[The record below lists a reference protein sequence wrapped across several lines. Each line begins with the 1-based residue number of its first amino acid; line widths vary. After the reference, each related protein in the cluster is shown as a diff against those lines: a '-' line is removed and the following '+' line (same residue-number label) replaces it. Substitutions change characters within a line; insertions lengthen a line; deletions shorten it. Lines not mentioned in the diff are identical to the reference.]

1 MKKIGVLSV
10 YNHNYGSILQAYA
23 LQKKINQLGYQCEII
38 KYKKTNYFKQA
49 VRLFYFPLLRTTVKM
64 KWKKFYCKFF
74 QKEIYQKVLLSRE
87 DAFDNFIDQNMT
99 FSEVYSGR
107 KNLINA
113 TENYSGFI
121 LGSDQ
126 VWNPMNLGGD
136 FYTMSFIPDNKMKI
150 AYAPSFGVSEIPS
163 GQKRKTRNY
172 LSRINYISVRES
184 DGVKIVNEM
193 IGRKVPQVVDPT
205 ILIDRSV
212 WDEIRGN
219 EAIIKEKYIFC
230 YFISANPEYRDFAT
244 RLSQKVKMKIVSIP
258 HVDEYVKADVD
269 FGDIVPENIGPAQ
282 FVNLIS
288 NAEYVCTDSFHGTV
302 FSTLYEIPFFVFSRY
317 SGEGKDSTNSRL
329 YSFLKTIDMETRL
342 YSGKSEVEDKDLAL
356 IDFYQSKINLEKLKK
371 KSEDYLTTAIANIKE

>member
-1 MKKIGVLSV
+1 MKKIGLLSV

-23 LQKKINQLGYQCEII
+23 LQKKLSQLGYQSEII
-38 KYKKTNYFKQA
+38 KYKKTNYLKQA
-49 VRLFYFPLLRTTVKM
+49 ARLLYFPLLKATVKM
-64 KWKKFYCKFF
+64 KWKKIYCQLF
-74 QKEIYQKVLLSRE
+74 QKEVYQKVLLSRE
-87 DAFDNFIDQNMT
+87 GAFNNFINQNMI
-99 FSEVYSGR
+99 FSKLYSGR
-107 KNLINA
+107 KKLIDA
-113 TENYSGFI
+113 TEKYSAFV

-136 FYTMSFIPDNKMKI
+136 FYTMSFVPDNKIKI
-150 AYAPSFGVSEIPS
+150 TYAPSFGVSEIPS
-163 GQKRKTRNY
+163 RQKRKTRNY

-184 DGVKIVNEM
+184 DGIQIVNEM

-219 EAIIKEKYIFC
+219 EAIIKEKYVFC
-230 YFISANPEYRDFAT
+230 YFISTNPEYRDFAT
-244 RLSQKVKMKIVSIP
+244 RLAQKAKMKIVSIP

-302 FSTLYEIPFFVFSRY
+302 FSTLYDIPFFVFSRY

-329 YSFLKTIDMETRL
+329 YSFLKTIDMEDRL
-342 YSGKSEVEDKDLAL
+342 YSGKSEVEDEDLDS
-356 IDFYQSKINLEKLKK
+356 IDFSQAKINLEKLKK
-371 KSEDYLTTAIANIKE
+371 KSENYLVTAIANIKE